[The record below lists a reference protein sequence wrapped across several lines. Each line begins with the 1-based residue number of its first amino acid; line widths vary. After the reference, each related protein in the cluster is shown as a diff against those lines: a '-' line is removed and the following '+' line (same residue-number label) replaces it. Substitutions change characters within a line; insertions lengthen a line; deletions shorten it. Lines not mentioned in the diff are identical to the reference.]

1 MIRVWIARSKR
12 ILAPRSLR
20 FQLLTRSLLIMAVL
34 LLLVG
39 LLQFI
44 VMKTFIYRKQA
55 ETMEAQMQS
64 MPRNLFME
72 AGSGDRP
79 ARGSI
84 NNTPLF
90 NRPGGESIFFMP
102 DISLAWISY
111 DGEYTDVSGST
122 NNISPVLSTEEYQSI
137 LEKSSHDQLVSY
149 RIVQDLNGIEQLV
162 VFRPLGPP
170 NDPDGILQMGIETEP
185 LQDQVI
191 HQLLIFI
198 SLSAIALVAGAA
210 LYLPILLRTL
220 VPLSNIVKAVEQTDV
235 GNLSQRFPVHQGQE
249 EVERLSLSFNGM
261 LERLEISFEAEKEA
275 REQMRRFIADA
286 SHELRT
292 PLTSIHG
299 FLEVLLRGAA
309 ANPEQLNSALNSMH
323 GESRRVNKLVEDLL
337 LLAKMDRSPQ
347 LQLTEVALD
356 ELLHEMIPQLEI
368 LAGSRTI
375 VVDLAYGVEGVYDP
389 DKIKQVILNLFQ
401 NAVQQTDHETGTI
414 SLTLV
419 TEGNK
424 AKLEIKDNGPG
435 IHEDHIIHLFER
447 FYRSDSSRTRKYGG
461 AGLGLSI
468 TKSIIEA
475 HGGTI
480 HVESKLGQ
488 GALFVV
494 EVPISTTNSL
504 S

>member
-1 MIRVWIARSKR
+1 MIRVWVARLKR

-20 FQLLTRSLLIMAVL
+20 FQLLTRSLLIMAIL

-44 VMKTFIYRKQA
+44 VMKNFIYRKQA

-64 MPRNLFME
+64 MPRDFFMQV
-72 AGSGDRP
+72 GSGDLPNRSNP
-79 ARGSI
+79 NNARLI
-84 NNTPLF
+84 D
-90 NRPGGESIFFMP
+90 RPGGDAFLFMP
-102 DISLAWISY
+102 DISLAWISSA
-111 DGEYTDVSGST
+111 GVYTDVSGSNNN
-122 NNISPVLSTEEYQSI
+122 NNISPILSTEEYESI
-137 LEKSSHDQLVSY
+137 LKV
-149 RIVQDLNGIEQLV
+149 
-162 VFRPLGPP
+162 P
-170 NDPDGILQMGIETEP
+170 NMGTNTAP
-185 LQDQVI
+185 LQEQVI

-210 LYLPILLRTL
+210 LYLPVLLRTL
-220 VPLSNIVKAVEQTDV
+220 VPLSNIVKAVELTDV
-235 GNLSQRFPVHQGQE
+235 GNLAERFPVHQGQE
-249 EVERLSLSFNGM
+249 EVERLSISFNGM

-309 ANPEQLNSALNSMH
+309 TNPEQLKGALNSMH

-347 LQLTEVALD
+347 LQLTVISLD
-356 ELLHEMIPQLEI
+356 ELIREMEPQLEI
-368 LAGSRTI
+368 LAGNRRININLTDEVQGI
-375 VVDLAYGVEGVYDP
+375 YDP

-401 NAVQQTDHETGTI
+401 NAVQHTDPQTGNI
-414 SLTLV
+414 MITLV
-419 TEGNK
+419 TIGSK
-424 AKLEIKDNGPG
+424 AQLAIIDNGPG
-435 IHEDHIIHLFER
+435 IHEDHLTHLFER

-468 TKSIIEA
+468 TKSIVEA
-475 HGGTI
+475 HGGI
-480 HVESKLGQ
+480 IRVDSKPGH
-488 GALFVV
+488 GATFIV
-494 EVPISTTNSL
+494 EVPITTL
-504 S
+504 RVMT